1 MCAKRARDEDA
12 ISEAGTSPAP
22 EDTRKPKKAKHGF
35 RVGPE
40 NLPDGPWRRKVT
52 KIKKELITKAKVKKQ
67 YAKIKAEHQ
76 KQATAS
82 TTTQT
87 VTEENTKAEDSAG
100 APARSEPQQQ
110 EHDFPPPA
118 PAQIHPYRQAML
130 GSASQPSKLDNE
142 ESQPKQPDQQVS
154 GEDTAGARPE
164 RRQQRR
170 HPRKQRPDYFAREL
184 AAAERA
190 KKQAEERAA
199 ELARREQ
206 ERQQRIAERERY
218 RKMMA
223 KAKTPGK
230 DGKRKIGREG
240 KVLLERVKKVM
251 GEK

>member
-12 ISEAGTSPAP
+12 GSEAGASPTP

-67 YAKIKAEHQ
+67 YAKIKAEYQ
-76 KQATAS
+76 KQATS
-82 TTTQT
+82 TTQT
-87 VTEENTKAEDSAG
+87 MIEDNTKEVDGDSA
-100 APARSEPQQQ
+100 PIHPEEQQQ
-110 EHDFPPPA
+110 NQAFPTPA
-118 PAQIHPYRQAML
+118 PAQIHPDRQAML
-130 GSASQPSKLDNE
+130 DSSSRPPNSDNKQSQE
-142 ESQPKQPDQQVS
+142 QQQRQQAS
-154 GEDTAGARPE
+154 GEDTADPRPE
-164 RRQQRR
+164 RGGQQKR
-170 HPRKQRPDYFAREL
+170 PRKQRPSYFAREL

-223 KAKTPGK
+223 KAKAPGR
-230 DGKRKIGREG
+230 DGKRKIGRES
-240 KVLLERVKKVM
+240 KVLLERVKKIM